1 MLVVASFH
9 AVNEQSSY
17 TGPFHQNPRAL
28 KGWRIRKL
36 SYSIYSS
43 LSGDGGRGRG
53 QTFLTGVCGRVF
65 VTVPLATEIENQ
77 NYTLACGKWL
87 KIIPLNIGNIIKITT
102 FHAFVRNCSNVAK
115 ILCGLKK
122 KKLIHK
128 PHSLSVPYHTMHY
141 SEQKCAYLCSE
152 WCIVGYGT
160 DALWDLW
167 NWYVR

>member
-9 AVNEQSSY
+9 AVNVQSSY

-65 VTVPLATEIENQ
+65 VTVPLATEIEDQ
-77 NYTLACGKWL
+77 NYTVACGKWL

-115 ILCGLKK
+115 IFLCGLKK
-122 KKLIHK
+122 KEINSQI
-128 PHSLSVPYHTMHY
+128 P
-141 SEQKCAYLCSE
+141 QCICSISHDVLFRTE
-152 WCIVGYGT
+152 MCIFLFWMVHCGIWNSCIVGFVK
-160 DALWDLW
+160 L
-167 NWYVR
+167 VC